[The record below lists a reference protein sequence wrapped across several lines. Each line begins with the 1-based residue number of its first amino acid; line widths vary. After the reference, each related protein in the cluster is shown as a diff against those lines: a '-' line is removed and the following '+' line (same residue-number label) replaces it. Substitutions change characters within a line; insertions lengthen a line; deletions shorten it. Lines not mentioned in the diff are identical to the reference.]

1 MEYYRETY
9 RILNLKHE
17 VYSLEIRNLI
27 RQVIQ
32 YVKDRTRLFDNVSMK
47 LIVWLNGT
55 LINEK
60 IKWEFMETISRMIK
74 YV

>member
-1 MEYYRETY
+1 ML
-9 RILNLKHE
+9 RIELG
-17 VYSLEIRNLI
+17 YLI
-27 RQVIQ
+27 IIEEKCDGEHK
-32 YVKDRTRLFDNVSMK
+32 YVFMK
-47 LIVWLNGT
+47 LIVWLNET